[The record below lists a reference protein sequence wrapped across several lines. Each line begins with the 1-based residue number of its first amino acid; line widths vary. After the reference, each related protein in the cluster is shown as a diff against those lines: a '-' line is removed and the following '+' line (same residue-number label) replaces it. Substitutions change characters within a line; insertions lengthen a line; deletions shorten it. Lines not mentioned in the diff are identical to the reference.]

1 MFSNN
6 NENRKCSQKCDVTAT
21 LLVLQKNGTAAVFVT
36 TPVDG
41 GRVSHHD
48 TCGSSGVALFFCCNK
63 FA

>member
-6 NENRKCSQKCDVTAT
+6 NKNRKCSQKCDVTAT
-21 LLVLQKNGTAAVFVT
+21 LLVFQKNGTAAVLVT

-41 GRVSHHD
+41 GRVSHHN
-48 TCGSSGVALFFCCNK
+48 TCGSSGVALFFCSNK

>member
-1 MFSNN
+1 MFSYNN
-6 NENRKCSQKCDVTAT
+6 KNRKCSQKCDVTAT
-21 LLVLQKNGTAAVFVT
+21 LLVFQKNETAAVFVT

-48 TCGSSGVALFFCCNK
+48 TCGSSGVAIFFCSNK